1 MARTSSASRLSE
13 KDVKPTRSTNNT
25 DTRRRSVSGSCGSP
39 AAVDEGDAAS
49 ETNGEPHSPQNLASA
64 ALAAPHAAHPIESR
78 APHSLQ
84 NLRPGSLPTPH
95 ATHLMTPPW
104 RPLADRHD

>member
-1 MARTSSASRLSE
+1 MARTSSTSRPSE
-13 KDVKPTRSTNNT
+13 NDVKPTRSTNNT
-25 DTRRRSVSGSCGSP
+25 DTRRRSVPDSCGSP
-39 AAVDEGDAAS
+39 AAVDEGGTASDA
-49 ETNGEPHSPQNLASA
+49 NGEPHSPQNLAST
-64 ALAAPHAAHPIESR
+64 ALAAPHATHPRESR

-104 RPLADRHD
+104 RTVTDRP